1 MSKREIRGIRNLDWV
16 TFSLYLSLLI
26 VGWLMIFAVEYDGN
40 NIRDALNSNVLS
52 FNSAAGKQTVWIGI
66 GLIVFFITQVIDE
79 RFWKNFAYPVFV
91 FGLVLLIAVLI
102 FGQEIKGAK
111 SWFSFGGFSFQPS
124 EFAKFGTAVALS
136 SFLSIHNTHLGN
148 LRSQLIAGLIFLL
161 PVGLI
166 MLQPDAGSALVFFS
180 FLIVLFR
187 AGMPMQYYVL
197 LLLVIMLF
205 ILGLTLGPLY
215 VTVGLG
221 LLVSLL
227 MILNLRRKFYWL
239 LLFATL
245 SVISAGAIYLGYEI
259 QAVVAGFLLLP
270 FLFYAH
276 IKQRSSRLASLLA
289 TYLLL
294 GVGFVYSIN
303 YAFDNFLKPHQ
314 QDRINVWLR
323 PDLCDPQ
330 GSLYNVIQSKMAI
343 GSGGLKGKGFLQGT
357 LTKLNYVPEQSTDFI
372 FCTVGEEQGFIGSA
386 AIILLFV
393 ILLLRLV
400 VIGERQKNDFSKYY
414 AYSVAGLIFIHFF
427 VNIGMTLGLLPIIG
441 IPLPLISK
449 GGSSLIGFTLLLGVL
464 LKMDSNR
471 FSSG

>member
-259 QAVVAGFLLLP
+259 QAAFAGFLLLP
-270 FLFYAH
+270 FLLYAH

-343 GSGGLKGKGFLQGT
+343 GSGGLKGKGFC
-357 LTKLNYVPEQSTDFI
+357 KE
-372 FCTVGEEQGFIGSA
+372 
-386 AIILLFV
+386 
-393 ILLLRLV
+393 
-400 VIGERQKNDFSKYY
+400 
-414 AYSVAGLIFIHFF
+414 H
-427 VNIGMTLGLLPIIG
+427 
-441 IPLPLISK
+441 
-449 GGSSLIGFTLLLGVL
+449 
-464 LKMDSNR
+464 
-471 FSSG
+471 